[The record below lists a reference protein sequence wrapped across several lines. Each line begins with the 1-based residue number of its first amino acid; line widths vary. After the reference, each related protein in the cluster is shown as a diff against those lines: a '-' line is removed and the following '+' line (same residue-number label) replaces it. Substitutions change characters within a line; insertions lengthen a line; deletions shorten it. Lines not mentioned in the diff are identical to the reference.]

1 MHGSGNGRRD
11 RLGRGGGSRMI
22 DFGGRKELFRVI
34 VGSHNYNMNT
44 PESDKDWKV
53 FVLPTFDDLYSG
65 KEFSKSYVGE
75 TEDLEAHDIRKVS
88 HLWWKANINFVEVLF
103 TSEGHVNQKI
113 KPRTKNILDVIFQH
127 KHEIAR
133 MNLPYLYDACIGM
146 HLNKKGQIS
155 KGTAG
160 TQHLVD
166 KFGYDTKQAMHSLRV
181 LDFLKRFAN
190 NGFTDFKKA
199 IWYDNY
205 FADRDWFLGLKN
217 GFLTKEK
224 YLEWADAFLREA
236 KGLES
241 VYKEQK
247 PNEETK
253 EHLLRLVKD
262 MVREELE

>member
-1 MHGSGNGRRD
+1 
-11 RLGRGGGSRMI
+11 MI
-22 DFGGRKELFRVI
+22 DLGGRKELFRVI

-44 PESDKDWKV
+44 PESDKDWKL

-65 KEFSKSYVGE
+65 KEFSTSHIGE
-75 TEDLEAHDIRKVS
+75 TEDIEAHDIRKVS

-103 TSEGHVNQKI
+103 TSEGAVNRKL
-113 KPRTKNILDVIFQH
+113 KPRTKNILDVIFYQRD
-127 KHEIAR
+127 KIAK

-146 HLNKKGQIS
+146 HLNKKSQVG

-181 LDFLKRFAN
+181 LDFLARFADG
-190 NGFTDFKKA
+190 GFKDFKEA
-199 IWYDNY
+199 IWYEKDE
-205 FADRDWFLGLKN
+205 FSRSGLLAIKN
-217 GFLTKEK
+217 GEFNKESYLNIAEDSLKRTKEE
-224 YLEWADAFLREA
+224 YQEL
-236 KGLES
+236 
-241 VYKEQK
+241 YKSQT

-262 MVREELE
+262 MVREELESA